1 MEKAHRTQF
10 ETKLVESM
18 PKLLTYSSSAFL
30 LGSMLEYLM
39 PIADDNKNI
48 VYTFLE
54 ITASF
59 LIISVCLISLT
70 LFASGPGAVGLL
82 SFIVILFSIQDN
94 LVEKIKIVSE
104 KFIGLFCDE
113 RPQMENMK
121 NMTNKTIENHTPPV
135 TQETVEDAQTTS
147 TETTTEKATQQITP
161 VLEKPEDKP
170 IDVYYNEYDQDI
182 GATSLSSL
190 F

>member
-1 MEKAHRTQF
+1 
-10 ETKLVESM
+10 
-18 PKLLTYSSSAFL
+18 
-30 LGSMLEYLM
+30 
-39 PIADDNKNI
+39 
-48 VYTFLE
+48 
-54 ITASF
+54 
-59 LIISVCLISLT
+59 
-70 LFASGPGAVGLL
+70 VGLL
-82 SFIVILFSIQDN
+82 AFIVILFSIQDN

-113 RPQMENMK
+113 RPVDKKIE

-135 TQETVEDAQTTS
+135 TQETVEEAQTTS
-147 TETTTEKATQQITP
+147 TESTTEKATQQITP
-161 VLEKPEDKP
+161 VIEKPEDKP